1 MDRDDFIIAVYC
13 LLCEHYK
20 AVCAT
25 LPHRLRRGGFA
36 PQLSDEEV
44 ITIELCGEYFK
55 MNSDKDIFAYFHTHY
70 RHFFPRLQERTGFV
84 RQAANLW
91 QLKARLQHRLT
102 QVLGRLPIQCRWWT
116 RCLCRSASSPAVVVT
131 AAFKEKQTMV
141 TVYGYCAAKK
151 LTYYGF
157 KLGLRTARC
166 AMITH
171 YPLLWARPHDVR
183 HLQTLTEAFHGI
195 VPADK
200 GFIDPFEQ
208 TLLRVRHAVQ
218 VVTPQRQNM
227 KNPSPHAPQLLR
239 ACARWRK
246 RIETVGS
253 HLTERF
259 AVARIRV
266 HDLWHFQHR
275 LIRKVLAHTVVVFL
289 NLQLKR
295 PSLDL
300 DGLVAL

>member
-13 LLCEHYK
+13 LVCEHYQ
-20 AVCAT
+20 AVCAA

-44 ITIELCGEYFK
+44 ITIEVCGEYFK

-70 RHFFPRLQERTGFV
+70 QHFFPRLKERTAFV

-91 QLKARLQHRLT
+91 QLNARLQHRLT
-102 QVLGRLPIQCRWWT
+102 QVSGAASDSVQVIDTLPLPVCLFTRSCRD
-116 RCLCRSASSPAVVVT
+116 RCFVGEAD
-131 AAFKEKQTMV
+131 
-141 TVYGYCAAKK
+141 YGYCAAKK

-166 AMITH
+166 GMITH

-183 HLQTLTEAFHGI
+183 HLQTLTEAFEGV

-208 TLLRVRHAVQ
+208 TLLSVRHGVQ
-218 VVTPQRQNM
+218 VVVPQRQNM
-227 KNPSPHAPQLLR
+227 KKPSPHAPELLR

-246 RIETVGS
+246 QIETVGS

-275 LIRKVLAHTVVVFL
+275 LIRKVLAHTVLVFL

-295 PSLDL
+295 PPLDL
-300 DGLVAL
+300 DGIVSL